1 MDALILNS
9 TDRCD
14 NRNVTEAIKPNTRA
28 VVVQLALSLILGVSA
43 FIAFCILRPRWPT
56 LYAARKRRLN
66 PKVGLPTLPNT
77 FWGWIPALYRVTEE
91 QVLAS
96 AGLDAFVFLSFF
108 RMAIRILVTMAL
120 LALIVLLP
128 VNLRFKPD
136 DFPKPRFDSLDWL
149 MSMPYHA
156 SDGAAYISEGKGG
169 GDDDDTKDPDR
180 SYLWAWLVFVYIF
193 SGLTLYVLNK
203 ETFRVIHIRQEY
215 LGTQST
221 ITDRTFRLSGIPQK
235 MRSEDKIKHLI
246 EKLDIGRVESV
257 SLVRD
262 WRQIDSLMAQRAQV
276 LAKLEESWSVFLGK
290 QSALPKSVQRLR
302 DPNAEPS
309 VLEPREDEVDTE
321 AGENGRLLGHGELQ
335 PELAERQRPK
345 VRLWYGFLNLQS
357 RKVDAI
363 DYFEEKL
370 RRLDEVIYE
379 AREKDYTPTDQAFV
393 TMDSITACQM
403 AIQARIDP
411 RPGQFLTKPA
421 PAPSDIMWANTYA
434 PRGVRRLRSWTVTTF
449 VAALSI
455 LWIAILAAIAG
466 LLSVCNFQQWF
477 PSVVDFLKN
486 FPTIKDLI
494 ETSLTTVLVSL
505 LNVAVPYLYDYLSY
519 QQGMISKGDVE
530 LSIISKNFFFTFVN
544 IFLVF
549 AVSGTAL
556 SVFKIIKDFQD
567 SWGSTQKLA
576 RLIGSQIEALGLFYA
591 NFIMLQGLGLF
602 PFRLLEFGSVFLY
615 PIYRMGAKTP
625 RDFAEIM
632 EPPVFSYGFYLPTAL
647 LIFMLCQIYS
657 TLPFGVLILP
667 LGVIYFTFGYFT
679 YKYQLLY
686 AMDQPQHATGAAW
699 RTISYR
705 IVLGLVVSEIVLS
718 SVMALQT
725 GFVQSVLVLPLVVF
739 TVWYMFYF
747 RRRFEP
753 LTRFISLRSIR
764 AEIDAEDAIIFDED
778 FEGPRP
784 SQGLLRR
791 GSTVDEDKEKGMKF
805 MNPSL
810 TARLEKPWIYQ
821 DPPPAEDSEEE
832 SGPEQQSQE
841 RPSAP
846 ANTASGA
853 SDSSMSLGDTHI
865 WRQQADSSNR

>member
-1 MDALILNS
+1 MDALIVNS
-9 TDRCD
+9 TDKCGGKD
-14 NRNVTEAIKPNTRA
+14 ATEALQPSSRA
-28 VVVQLALSLILGVSA
+28 IIVQLALSLILGVSA
-43 FIAFCILRPRWPT
+43 FVAFCVLRPRWPT
-56 LYAARKRRLN
+56 LYAARKRRLD
-66 PKVGLPTLPNT
+66 PKIGLPTLPNT
-77 FWGWIPALYRVTEE
+77 LLGWIPGLYRVTEE

-108 RMAIRILVTMAL
+108 RMAIRILAIMTF
-120 LALIVLLP
+120 LALVILLP
-128 VNLRFKPD
+128 INLHYKPGD
-136 DFPKPRFDSLDWL
+136 LKLDNASAAMFEWMTTGSYRVPYGDANIYDEDGKVPK
-149 MSMPYHA
+149 A
-156 SDGAAYISEGKGG
+156 
-169 GDDDDTKDPDR
+169 DPDR
-180 SYLWAWLVFVYIF
+180 SYLWAWLVFVYVF
-193 SGLTLYVLNK
+193 SGLTLYILNK

-221 ITDRTFRLSGIPQK
+221 VTDRTFRLSGIPQN

-246 EKLDIGRVESV
+246 EKLQIGRVESV
-257 SLVRD
+257 NLVRD
-262 WRQIDSLMAQRAQV
+262 WREIDSLTEQRAQV

-290 QSALPKSVQRLR
+290 QAALPKSVQRLR
-302 DPNAEPS
+302 DPEAEPS
-309 VLEPREDEVDTE
+309 VLEPRQDEIDEE
-321 AGENGRLLGHGELQ
+321 AGENGRLLGHGEIH
-335 PELAERQRPK
+335 PEYVERERPK
-345 VRLWYGFLNLQS
+345 IRLWYGFLKLQS
-357 RKVDAI
+357 RQTDAI
-363 DYFEEKL
+363 DYYEEKL
-370 RRLDEVIYE
+370 RRLDEKIYE
-379 AREKDYTPTDQAFV
+379 ARQKEYAPSDQAFV
-393 TMDSITACQM
+393 TMDSIAACQM

-434 PRGVRRLRSWTVTTF
+434 PRGVRRLRSWTVTIF

-455 LWIAILAAIAG
+455 LWIAVLAAIAG

-477 PSVVDFLKN
+477 PSVVDFLKK
-486 FPTIKDLI
+486 FPTIKELI

-544 IFLVF
+544 VFLVF

-556 SVFKIIKDFQD
+556 SVFKIFQDFQD
-567 SWGSTQKLA
+567 SWGNTTKLA
-576 RLIGSQIEALGLFYA
+576 RLIGSRIEALGLFYA

-602 PFRLLEFGSVFLY
+602 PFRLLEVGSVFLY

-632 EPPVFSYGFYLPTAL
+632 QPPVFSYGFYLPTAL
-647 LIFMLCQIYS
+647 LVFMLCQIYS
-657 TLPFGVLILP
+657 TLPFGALILP
-667 LGVIYFTFGYFT
+667 MGMIYFTFGYFT

-705 IVLGLVVSEIVLS
+705 IVLGLVVAEIILS

-725 GFVQSVLVLPLVVF
+725 GFAQSVLVLPLVIF
-739 TVWYMFYF
+739 TIWYSFYF

-764 AEIDAEDAIIFDED
+764 AEIDAEDSAILDED

-791 GSTVDEDKEKGMKF
+791 GSTIDEDKEKGMKF
-805 MNPSL
+805 INPSL
-810 TARLEKPWIYQ
+810 TSRLDRPWIYQ
-821 DPPPAEDSEEE
+821 DPPPADDSGDE
-832 SGPEQQSQE
+832 SESAVDTE
-841 RPSAP
+841 RPNAP
-846 ANTASGA
+846 ANTASAA

-865 WRQQADSSNR
+865 WRQQGDSSNQ